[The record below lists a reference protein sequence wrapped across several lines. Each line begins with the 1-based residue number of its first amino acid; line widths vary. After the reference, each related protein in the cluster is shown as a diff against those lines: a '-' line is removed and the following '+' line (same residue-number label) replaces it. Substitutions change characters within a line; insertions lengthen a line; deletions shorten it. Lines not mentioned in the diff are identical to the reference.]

1 MTKEKFIELLRK
13 GLSPLPKEERDERLT
28 FYSEMID
35 DRMEEGVGEEEAVAL
50 VGSVEEIARQIL
62 AESNIEPK
70 AKSRRRFR
78 AWEIVLLVLGS
89 PLWIALLGA
98 VFAVVLAV
106 LAALWSAIVSFWAA
120 FASIAAS
127 AFGVLVGGVVFAATG
142 NGIISVAMLGTAM
155 VCAGLAVFA
164 FFGCVAATK
173 GAVFLSKWTFVGIV
187 RFFKRKGEA

>member
-13 GLSPLPKEERDERLT
+13 ALSPLPKKERDERIS
-28 FYSEMID
+28 FYSEMIA

-62 AESNIEPK
+62 AESNVEPK
-70 AKSRRRFR
+70 AKSRRHFR

-106 LAALWSAIVSFWAA
+106 LAVLWSAIVSFWAA

-127 AFGVLVGGVVFAATG
+127 AFGVLVGGVVFALTG
-142 NGIISVAMLGTAM
+142 NGLIFVAMLGAAM

-164 FFGCVAATK
+164 FFGCNAATK
-173 GAVFLSKWTFVGIV
+173 GVVFLSKWTVLGII

>member
-13 GLSPLPKEERDERLT
+13 SLSPLPKEEREERLT

-62 AESNIEPK
+62 AESNVEPK
-70 AKSRRRFR
+70 AKSRRHFR

-98 VFAVVLAV
+98 AFAVVLAV
-106 LAALWSAIVSFWAA
+106 LAVLWSAVVSFWAA

-127 AFGVLVGGVVFAATG
+127 AFGVIVGAVVFAATG
-142 NGIISVAMLGTAM
+142 GGIVSVAMFGAAM

-164 FFGCVAATK
+164 FFGCKAATK
-173 GAVFLSKWTFVGIV
+173 GAAFLSKWTVVGIV

>member
-13 GLSPLPKEERDERLT
+13 GLSPLPKEEREERLT

-70 AKSRRRFR
+70 AKSRRNFR

-106 LAALWSAIVSFWAA
+106 LAVLWSAIVSFWAA

-142 NGIISVAMLGTAM
+142 NGIISVAMLGAAM

-173 GAVFLSKWTFVGIV
+173 GIVFLSKWTVLGII